1 MESFDQIAFELYG
14 LPLDQFVALR
24 DQHVAAARKEK
35 QRELANALKV
45 LVKPSVGAWAVNQ
58 LMRGST
64 CPMERLLQ
72 VGTAMRE
79 AQVRMDGERMRE
91 LSAERRLLLM
101 ELTEAL
107 RALGVSE
114 SAEEEALATLNAA
127 VAEEALAREVRA
139 GRVTR
144 ALHHSGFGGMEE
156 MLAAG
161 LLATPTV
168 PKEPDSPLEPE
179 VRPEP
184 EPIPETVPE
193 PEPEAE
199 AEPEPEPETEPEP
212 RPVDLGVKRLKRR
225 LELARESLAEAS
237 SDRDLARERVDALR
251 ERLQTAK
258 ERLKEA
264 ELAVRAAEAEC
275 EEIQEQLDDL

>member
-24 DQHVAAARKEK
+24 DQRVAAARKEK
-35 QRELANALKV
+35 LRELANSLKV

-64 CPMERLLQ
+64 RPMERLLQ

-91 LSAERRLLLM
+91 LSAERRLLLV

-168 PKEPDSPLEPE
+168 PKESESPPEPE
-179 VRPEP
+179 VEPEP
-184 EPIPETVPE
+184 EPIPEAVP
-193 PEPEAE
+193 
-199 AEPEPEPETEPEP
+199 EPEP

-225 LELARESLAEAS
+225 LELARESLEEAS
-237 SDRDLARERVDALR
+237 SDRELARERVDALR

-264 ELAVRAAEAEC
+264 DLAVRAAEAEC
-275 EEIQEQLDDL
+275 EEIQEQLDEL